1 MGYEELPMVHADLG
15 DLRLDLDNY
24 RIPTRPDDEAAA
36 LQYLFASEDALGAGR
51 SILRDGYFDN
61 EVPIVLEDPP
71 GGGQYLVLE
80 GNRRV
85 SALKALQEPGLAGV
99 QQQAVERLL
108 MQFAMEVPNL
118 PTRIRVLVAPDRK
131 TAAPH
136 IARLHT
142 TTPKKKWTPDQQ
154 ATFYY
159 SLLDDSTTVADIK
172 AQYPGEKDIPKF
184 IRRAAVRRLLSGVRF
199 DDPSLHD
206 YAVSND
212 LKMTVLERAYMR
224 PEIAASLGL
233 SFTKDGLLEPTTK
246 KPETIGQEL
255 SGQHR
260 LAVEY
265 LISEFRAKR
274 LTTRSEAFKVAS
286 PELADLVAH
295 LTGTPPTPPP
305 PTGPDN
311 GNGKGS
317 FSPSSSGGDSSS
329 NRSSERV
336 GDDIESSQT
345 SSGGAGSRGPNRP
358 ETKDKLDLTGLGY
371 DQVPVN
377 LKNRYLELRRL
388 SAKEFPITTAVLLRS
403 IVETT
408 VKYYMDARGVSTSGT
423 LKQMLLALGKAE
435 EKDKALMACIT
446 QVDSGG
452 SEKPGSVAWF
462 NVGMHSPD
470 RALFA
475 EEVHKAWMLVEP
487 LLRRLLDSVGG
498 GR

>member
-1 MGYEELPMVHADLG
+1 M
-15 DLRLDLDNY
+15 
-24 RIPTRPDDEAAA
+24 
-36 LQYLFASEDALGAGR
+36 
-51 SILRDGYFDN
+51 
-61 EVPIVLEDPP
+61 
-71 GGGQYLVLE
+71 
-80 GNRRV
+80 
-85 SALKALQEPGLAGV
+85 
-99 QQQAVERLL
+99 
-108 MQFAMEVPNL
+108 
-118 PTRIRVLVAPDRK
+118 
-131 TAAPH
+131 
-136 IARLHT
+136 
-142 TTPKKKWTPDQQ
+142 
-154 ATFYY
+154 
-159 SLLDDSTTVADIK
+159 
-172 AQYPGEKDIPKF
+172 
-184 IRRAAVRRLLSGVRF
+184 
-199 DDPSLHD
+199 
-206 YAVSND
+206 
-212 LKMTVLERAYMR
+212 
-224 PEIAASLGL
+224 
-233 SFTKDGLLEPTTK
+233 
-246 KPETIGQEL
+246 
-255 SGQHR
+255 
-260 LAVEY
+260 
-265 LISEFRAKR
+265 
-274 LTTRSEAFKVAS
+274 
-286 PELADLVAH
+286 
-295 LTGTPPTPPP
+295 
-305 PTGPDN
+305 
-311 GNGKGS
+311 
-317 FSPSSSGGDSSS
+317 
-329 NRSSERV
+329 

>member
-1 MGYEELPMVHADLG
+1 MGYEEPPMVHVDLG

-36 LQYLFASEDALGAGR
+36 LQYLFASEDALGAAT

-71 GGGQYLVLE
+71 GSSQFLVLE

-85 SALKALQEPGLAGV
+85 SALKALQDPGLAGV
-99 QQQAVERLL
+99 QQQAVERFLTR
-108 MQFAMEVPNL
+108 FAAEVSNL
-118 PTRIRVLVAPDRK
+118 PTTIRVLVAPDRK

-142 TTPKKKWTPDQQ
+142 TTSKKKWTPDQQ

-184 IRRAAVRRLLSGVRF
+184 IRRAAVRRFLSGVRF

-246 KPETIGQEL
+246 KPESIGQEL
-255 SGQHR
+255 PGQHR
-260 LAVEY
+260 RAVEY

-274 LTTRSEAFKVAS
+274 LTTRSDAFKVAS
-286 PELADLVAH
+286 PELANLVAH
-295 LTGTPPTPPP
+295 LTGTPSTPPP

-311 GNGKGS
+311 GNGKGAS
-317 FSPSSSGGDSSS
+317 SPSSSGGDSSS
-329 NRSSERV
+329 SRSFDRV
-336 GDDIESSQT
+336 GDKTEASQM

-358 ETKDKLDLTGLGY
+358 ETKDKLDLRSLDYEQLPPALEG
-371 DQVPVN
+371 
-377 LKNRYLELRRL
+377 RYFELRRL
-388 SAKEFPITTAVLLRS
+388 SVKDFPITTAILLRS

-408 VKYYMDARGVSTSGT
+408 IKYYLDARGVSASGT

-435 EKDKALMACIT
+435 EKDKALKVCIN
-446 QVDSGG
+446 QVDSGD
-452 SEKPGSVAWF
+452 SETPGSVAWF
-462 NVGMHSPD
+462 NVVTHSPD
-470 RALFA
+470 RAVFP
-475 EEVHKAWMLVEP
+475 EEVHKAWKRVEP